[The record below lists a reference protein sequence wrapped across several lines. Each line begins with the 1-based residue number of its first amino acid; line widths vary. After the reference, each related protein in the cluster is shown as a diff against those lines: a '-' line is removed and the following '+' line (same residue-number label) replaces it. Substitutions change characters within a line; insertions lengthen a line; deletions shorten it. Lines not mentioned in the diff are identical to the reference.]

1 MSTLKSVLTKYRQI
15 DPSVL
20 NAIAVQFSVQ
30 IVNTAFFLLLNYYM
44 AEEGYPDYQIAN
56 VVSYRFLAVFA
67 LALPVGF
74 YIKGR
79 RLKPFFATAAIANP
93 VFAHLLLFGIA
104 QHWSLAVNVFAM
116 LWGLSYM
123 SIQVTILPF
132 ILLNGKKENHSE
144 AFSLSFLSLSGTI
157 AVIGVVNYLLHR
169 VDPEV
174 FSVKHVL
181 QGVATL
187 ALLGNYFV
195 WKIKTKENLTER
207 VPLRQIR
214 ENYDWRTILQALT
227 PTFIIAIGAGF
238 TIPVINLFFMNVHH
252 VSSSTF
258 SLLGSVTY
266 SMVVCVM
273 IFMPLIKRTF
283 GYRIAITLF
292 QSLAVFALFNL
303 AATEWYKDWNYAIYI
318 AIFFYVIRQP
328 LMNAAAPM
336 TSELMMYYVG
346 KRNQE
351 IMSALNASIWSGSW
365 FISMNLFALMRRA
378 ELSYVSIFMITVG
391 LYVVGVSWYAHLI
404 KNYYRK
410 HPELDVRQSWK
421 FRERVEALGASW
433 RDSR

>member
-1 MSTLKSVLTKYRQI
+1 MQTLKSVLGKYRQI
-15 DPSVL
+15 DALVL

-44 AEEGYPDYQIAN
+44 AEEGYPDYKIAN
-56 VVSYRFLAVFA
+56 VVSFRFLAVFS
-67 LALPVGF
+67 LALPIGF
-74 YIKGR
+74 FIKGR
-79 RLKPFFATAAIANP
+79 RLKPFFITAAIANP
-93 VFAHLLLFGIA
+93 IFAHLLLVSIG
-104 QHWSLAVNVFAM
+104 QHWAFAVNAFAM

-132 ILLNGKKENHSE
+132 ILLNGKKEIHSE
-144 AFSLSFLSLSGTI
+144 AFSLSFLSLSSTM
-157 AVIGVVNYLLHR
+157 AFIGVMNYILHQI
-169 VDPEV
+169 DPAI

-181 QGVATL
+181 HGVATV
-187 ALLGNYFV
+187 ALFGAYFV
-195 WKIKTKENLTER
+195 WKIKGKENLSEK

-214 ENYDWRTILQALT
+214 EKYDWKSIIQALT
-227 PTFIIAIGAGF
+227 PTFIISIGAGF
-238 TIPVINLFFMNVHH
+238 TIPVINLFFMNVHDLP
-252 VSSSTF
+252 SDSF
-258 SLLGSVTY
+258 SLLGSITY
-266 SMVVCVM
+266 FGVVCVM

-292 QSLAVFALFNL
+292 QALAVFALFNL

-351 IMSALNASIWSGSW
+351 IMSALNASIWSGSF

-391 LYVVGVSWYAHLI
+391 LYVVGVSWYAYLI
-404 KNYYRK
+404 KNYYKK
-410 HPELDVRQSWK
+410 HPEQEVRGSWNW
-421 FRERVEALGASW
+421 RARVEKAAT
-433 RDSR
+433 RFR